1 MFDWTWK
8 ILLFGMSLFEVLS
21 KLFRIMK
28 FLTTCWTEKTLKERK
43 NDRVMRDRGRFTSSS
58 KASVGRL
65 DSVSGLVPETLFRPL
80 NRVNRPDIFVEIIQ
94 FVCKT
99 TSVYHSLINM
109 IKTSYLHEVASDL
122 ICMSSIYFKSEI

>member
-8 ILLFGMSLFEVLS
+8 ILLFGMSFFEVLS

-58 KASVGRL
+58 KASVGRP